1 MNIINRFTLRTLLKN
16 KVRTFVTILGIILAT
31 AMFVSI
37 TSIITSLQ
45 NYMLDI
51 VVEQSGEWQGQI
63 YNIDKKSKEEICDK
77 AADISEKS
85 YVEIYENQG
94 KSKDISFSGIDDN
107 FRAMLTVKLKSG
119 HMPKDNSQIIM
130 TNMARS
136 VYFENSK
143 IGDKI
148 KLKVDGKDR
157 EFEISG
163 FSEVVTSNG
172 DTSNDMQIFTKS
184 GLISPKSYTMY
195 FKCKNVS
202 KVEGTFETLMKQL
215 EKAKKADAGS
225 DENEITGYIH
235 SVLLKFYGES
245 QNHTYNKLLYGMA
258 GILMAIIMVASVSL
272 IHNAFSISIS
282 ERTKQFGLLKSA
294 GATRKQILR
303 SVFFEA
309 GILCI
314 IGIPIGIICGIIGIG
329 ITLNLMGN
337 QFAMMFTDSGT
348 SGISLTMHI
357 SAAGVLTA
365 VAVTVITVLVSALI
379 PAVKAVRLTVLQ
391 ALKQNE
397 STGLKRRN
405 VKVNPLLERLFGFEG
420 KLADK
425 NFKRNKRKQRVTVIS
440 IAISTA
446 LFVAVNSFTSYMSK
460 SLELYDSNTV
470 ADLSMEIEKSAVEKS
485 FKTVENAL
493 KGFKGVDNIDD
504 GGYSVYDNVI
514 AEINIKDV
522 DSEYLNGL
530 KKMNPE
536 MIDEKKGI
544 IRIDSH
550 IWYLEDDIYNEYI
563 KKNNIKNT
571 NALAWPH
578 LSIYN
583 ENEKKNYSYDIIKLD
598 AAIKIYQAKE
608 KKGYELGNV
617 DSYKKLSQYYF
628 EIPDDDGE
636 SAEGKVYS
644 GKEAFVS
651 QNVSVVRCNKKL
663 PLCIGD
669 ESDNNVLTIVKPYS
683 EIRNMPK
690 GVVKNNYYT
699 FAFKAKKHSEA
710 KVNLKAFIN
719 KKMSGELKNYI
730 PYIADYTH
738 DKETSNAMVMIVNV
752 FSYGFIVLISLIVI
766 ANVFNTISTNIL
778 LRRQEFAMLKSV
790 GMTKKSLNKMM
801 NYECVFY
808 GIKGL
813 IFGIIMA
820 VIATYAM
827 FNVMSDGF
835 NVGFYIPVQSIV
847 VVVISIFIVVF
858 ASMIYT
864 MKKIKK
870 DNVIETLRND
880 NI

>member
-51 VVEQSGEWQGQI
+51 VVDQSGEWQGQI
-63 YNIDKKSKEEICDK
+63 YNVDKKSKEEICDK
-77 AADISEKS
+77 DTGISEKS

-163 FSEVVTSNG
+163 FSEVVTSDG
-172 DTSNDMQIFTKS
+172 DTSNDMQIYTRS
-184 GLISPKSYTMY
+184 GLTSPKSYTMY

-202 KVEGTFETLMKQL
+202 KVEMVFDTLMKKL
-215 EKAKKADAGS
+215 EKAKRADAGS
-225 DENEITGYIH
+225 EEDGVTGYMH
-235 SVLLKFYGES
+235 SSLLKFYGES
-245 QNHTYNKLLYGMA
+245 SNHTYNRLLYAMA

-314 IGIPIGIICGIIGIG
+314 IGIPIGIIGIG
-329 ITLNLMGN
+329 ITLNLLGN

-397 STGLKRRN
+397 SMGLKRRN
-405 VKVNPLLERLFGFEG
+405 VKVNPLLGRLFGFEG

-460 SLELYDSNTV
+460 SLELYGSNTV
-470 ADLSMEIEKSAVEKS
+470 ADLSMEVEKSAVEKS

-504 GGYSVYDNVI
+504 GGYSMYDNVI

-550 IWYLEDDIYNEYI
+550 IWYLEDDVYNEYI

-583 ENEKKNYSYDIIKLD
+583 ENENKNYSYDIIKSD

-628 EIPDDDGE
+628 EITDDDGE
-636 SAEGKVYS
+636 SAESKVYS
-644 GKEAFVS
+644 GKEAFAS
-651 QNVSVVRCNKKL
+651 QDLSVVRCNKEL

-669 ESDNNVLTIVKPYS
+669 ASDNNVLTIVKPYS

-710 KVNLKAFIN
+710 KVNLTTFIN
-719 KKMSGELKNYI
+719 KKMSGELRNYI
-730 PYIADYTH
+730 SYIADYTQ
-738 DKETSNAMVMIVNV
+738 DKETSNAIVMIVNV
-752 FSYGFIVLISLIVI
+752 FSYGFIILISLIVI

-813 IFGIIMA
+813 IFGMIIA
-820 VIATYAM
+820 VLATYAM
-827 FNVMSDGF
+827 CNVMSEGF

-864 MKKIKK
+864 MSKIKK

>member
-1 MNIINRFTLRTLLKN
+1 M
-16 KVRTFVTILGIILAT
+16 
-31 AMFVSI
+31 
-37 TSIITSLQ
+37 
-45 NYMLDI
+45 
-51 VVEQSGEWQGQI
+51 
-63 YNIDKKSKEEICDK
+63 
-77 AADISEKS
+77 
-85 YVEIYENQG
+85 
-94 KSKDISFSGIDDN
+94 
-107 FRAMLTVKLKSG
+107 
-119 HMPKDNSQIIM
+119 
-130 TNMARS
+130 
-136 VYFENSK
+136 
-143 IGDKI
+143 
-148 KLKVDGKDR
+148 
-157 EFEISG
+157 
-163 FSEVVTSNG
+163 
-172 DTSNDMQIFTKS
+172 
-184 GLISPKSYTMY
+184 
-195 FKCKNVS
+195 
-202 KVEGTFETLMKQL
+202 
-215 EKAKKADAGS
+215 
-225 DENEITGYIH
+225 
-235 SVLLKFYGES
+235 
-245 QNHTYNKLLYGMA
+245 
-258 GILMAIIMVASVSL
+258 
-272 IHNAFSISIS
+272 
-282 ERTKQFGLLKSA
+282 
-294 GATRKQILR
+294 
-303 SVFFEA
+303 
-309 GILCI
+309 
-314 IGIPIGIICGIIGIG
+314 
-329 ITLNLMGN
+329 
-337 QFAMMFTDSGT
+337 
-348 SGISLTMHI
+348 
-357 SAAGVLTA
+357 
-365 VAVTVITVLVSALI
+365 
-379 PAVKAVRLTVLQ
+379 
-391 ALKQNE
+391 
-397 STGLKRRN
+397 GLKRRN
-405 VKVNPLLERLFGFEG
+405 VKVNPLLGRLFGFEG

-460 SLELYDSNTV
+460 SLELYGSNTV
-470 ADLSMEIEKSAVEKS
+470 ADLSMEVEKSAVEKS

-504 GGYSVYDNVI
+504 GGYSMYDNVI

-550 IWYLEDDIYNEYI
+550 IWYLEDDVYNEYI

-583 ENEKKNYSYDIIKLD
+583 ENENKNYSYDIIKSD

-628 EIPDDDGE
+628 EITDDDGE
-636 SAEGKVYS
+636 SAESKVYS
-644 GKEAFVS
+644 GKEAFAS
-651 QNVSVVRCNKKL
+651 QDLSVVRCNKEL

-669 ESDNNVLTIVKPYS
+669 ASDNNVLTIVKPYS

-710 KVNLKAFIN
+710 KVNLTTFIN
-719 KKMSGELKNYI
+719 KKMSGELRNYI
-730 PYIADYTH
+730 SYIADYTQ
-738 DKETSNAMVMIVNV
+738 DKETSNAIVMIVNV
-752 FSYGFIVLISLIVI
+752 FSYGFIILISLIVI

-813 IFGIIMA
+813 IFGLILA
-820 VIATYAM
+820 VLATYAM
-827 FNVMSDGF
+827 FNVMSEGF

>member
-51 VVEQSGEWQGQI
+51 VVDQSGEWQGQI
-63 YNIDKKSKEEICDK
+63 YNVDKKSKEEICDK
-77 AADISEKS
+77 DTGISEKS

-136 VYFENSK
+136 VYFANSK

-163 FSEVVTSNG
+163 FSEVVTSDG
-172 DTSNDMQIFTKS
+172 DTSNDMQIYTKS

-202 KVEGTFETLMKQL
+202 KVEMVFDTLMKKL
-215 EKAKKADAGS
+215 EKAKRADAGS
-225 DENEITGYIH
+225 EEDGVTGYMH
-235 SVLLKFYGES
+235 SSLLEFYGES
-245 QNHTYNKLLYGMA
+245 SNHTYNRLLYAMA

-314 IGIPIGIICGIIGIG
+314 IGIPIGIIGIG
-329 ITLNLMGN
+329 ITLNLLGN

-397 STGLKRRN
+397 SMGLKRRN
-405 VKVNPLLERLFGFEG
+405 VKVNPLLGRLFGFEG

-460 SLELYDSNTV
+460 SLELYGSNTV
-470 ADLSMEIEKSAVEKS
+470 ADLSMEVEKSAVEKS

-504 GGYSVYDNVI
+504 GGYSMYDNVI

-550 IWYLEDDIYNEYI
+550 IWYLEDDVYNEYI

-583 ENEKKNYSYDIIKLD
+583 ENENKNYSYDIIKSD

-628 EIPDDDGE
+628 EITDDDGE
-636 SAEGKVYS
+636 SAESKVYS
-644 GKEAFVS
+644 GKEAFAS
-651 QNVSVVRCNKKL
+651 QDLSVVRCNKEL

-669 ESDNNVLTIVKPYS
+669 ASDNNVLTIVKPYS

-710 KVNLKAFIN
+710 KVNLTTFIN
-719 KKMSGELKNYI
+719 KKMSGELRNYI
-730 PYIADYTH
+730 SYIADYTQ
-738 DKETSNAMVMIVNV
+738 DKETSNAIVMIVNV
-752 FSYGFIVLISLIVI
+752 FSYGFIILISLIVI

-813 IFGIIMA
+813 IFGMIIA
-820 VIATYAM
+820 VLATYAM
-827 FNVMSDGF
+827 CNVMSEGF

>member
-1 MNIINRFTLRTLLKN
+1 MNIINRFTLRTLWKN

-51 VVEQSGEWQGQI
+51 VVDETGEWQGQI

-94 KSKDISFSGIDDN
+94 KAKDISFSGIDDN

-136 VYFENSK
+136 VYFENSE
-143 IGDKI
+143 IGDKV

-184 GLISPKSYTMY
+184 GLTSPKSYTMY

-202 KVEGTFETLMKQL
+202 KVEVVFETLMKKL
-215 EKAKKADAGS
+215 EKAKKTGAGS
-225 DENEITGYIH
+225 DEDDITGYMH
-235 SVLLKFYGES
+235 SALLKFYGES
-245 QNHTYNKLLYGMA
+245 PNHTYNKLLYGMS
-258 GILMAIIMVASVSL
+258 GILMVIIMIAAVSL

-314 IGIPIGIICGIIGIG
+314 IGIPIGIICGVIGIG
-329 ITLNLMGN
+329 ITLNLLGN
-337 QFAMMFTDSGT
+337 QFAMMLTGSDS

-357 SAAGVLTA
+357 SAAGVLVA

-397 STGLKRRN
+397 STGLKRRS
-405 VKVNPLLERLFGFEG
+405 VKVNPILERLFGFEG

-460 SLELYDSNTV
+460 SLELYDSNTA
-470 ADLSMEIEKSAVEKS
+470 ADLSMEVEKSVIEKS
-485 FKTVENAL
+485 FKTIENAL

-504 GGYSVYDNVI
+504 AGYSMYDNVI

-522 DSEYLNGL
+522 DSEYLNDL
-530 KKMNPE
+530 KKMDPD
-536 MIDEKKGI
+536 MVDEKKGI
-544 IRIDSH
+544 IRIDAH

-563 KKNNIKNT
+563 KKNNIKST

-583 ENEKKNYSYDIIKLD
+583 EDESKNYSYDIIKSD
-598 AAIKIYQAKE
+598 ADIKIYQAKE
-608 KKGYELGNV
+608 KKGYELGNIK
-617 DSYKKLSQYYF
+617 SYKKLNQYYF
-628 EIPDDDGE
+628 ETTDEDE
-636 SAEGKVYS
+636 EGSVEEKIYS
-644 GKEAFVS
+644 GEDAFAS
-651 QNVSVVRCNKKL
+651 QDISVVRCDKKL

-669 ESDNNVLTIVKPYS
+669 ASNSNLLTIVKPYS
-683 EIRNMPK
+683 EVKNIPK
-690 GVVKNNYYT
+690 GVVRNNYYT

-710 KVNLKAFIN
+710 KVNLRTFIN
-719 KKMSGELKNYI
+719 KKISGQLS
-730 PYIADYTH
+730 YIADYTQ
-738 DKETSNAMVMIVNV
+738 DKETSSAIIMVVNV
-752 FSYGFIVLISLIVI
+752 FSYGFIILISLIVV

-790 GMTKKSLNKMM
+790 GMTKKGLNKMM

-813 IFGIIMA
+813 IFGMIMA
-820 VIATYAM
+820 VLTTYAM
-827 FNVMSDGF
+827 FNVMSEGF

-847 VVVISIFIVVF
+847 VVVISIFVVVF